1 MKKLIF
7 LFAFAAMVTLS
18 CDEID
23 KLTQFKM
30 PYNESIVISSSTVIN
45 LPFDIFT
52 PDISTNSSSTFEGY
66 DTAADLIEKIKLGS
80 LKLTLTSPSDANF
93 SFLQSVNIYIS
104 AEGLS
109 EEKIAWKESIPES
122 IGKTIELETSTVNL
136 KEYIFKD
143 KIKLRVNTVTNRV
156 ITSDHYIDLNAVFNV
171 DAKIL
176 GQ

>member
-1 MKKLIF
+1 MKKLLI
-7 LFAFAAMVTLS
+7 LFVFAATVMIG

-30 PYNESIVISSSTVIN
+30 PYNESVVISSSTVIN
-45 LPFDIFT
+45 LPFDIYT
-52 PDISTNSSSTFEGY
+52 PDISTNSSSTFQGY
-66 DTAADLIEKIKLGS
+66 DTAEDLIEKIKLGS
-80 LKLTLTSPSDANF
+80 LKLTLTSPSDADF
-93 SFLQSVNIYIS
+93 SFLQSVKIYIS